1 MPDVEKMAATPTIRG
16 RYVYV
21 TTSGFIGDQGH
32 YQGHL
37 VTVDTKKGVSHVFN
51 SLCSDKKRLLGPTP
65 GQSNYCA
72 AIQSGLFGRGQG
84 VTDPRGAVYVVS
96 GNGPWNGRTTWGDTI
111 MKLNPSG
118 TRLLDSYTPTDQ
130 SYLNGSDLD
139 LGSTGPAILPPI
151 RSGGKTYHLLV
162 QGGKGPA
169 REGDSGAA
177 LRLLN
182 RDNLRGTGSPGH
194 LGGDLAVASTPGG
207 DEVLTAPAVW
217 SHAGYPWV
225 FYANGGGMAAYSV
238 SRSGGAWHLRQMW
251 SNGDGGTTPI
261 LHNGVLYVLRDGR
274 LTAYNP
280 ASGATL
286 WSGAFGSVHW
296 EYPLVTSGKLFV
308 TDNDGHITA
317 YRIAHR

>member
-1 MPDVEKMAATPTIRG
+1 
-16 RYVYV
+16 
-21 TTSGFIGDQGH
+21 
-32 YQGHL
+32 
-37 VTVDTKKGVSHVFN
+37 
-51 SLCSDKKRLLGPTP
+51 
-65 GQSNYCA
+65 
-72 AIQSGLFGRGQG
+72 
-84 VTDPRGAVYVVS
+84 
-96 GNGPWNGRTTWGDTI
+96 

-182 RDNLRGTGSPGH
+182 RDNLSGTGSPGH